1 MFGSIKLR
9 TGGFTLLELLIAL
22 SLIALIMLLLFGGLR
37 LGTRVW
43 DGVEQRVRNTEDQ
56 RLARGFIRRSLL
68 QAQQVVWP
76 FERRSY
82 ALFFGDGEQVDFV
95 SPLSGYVG
103 RGGLYLMRLSLVSR
117 QDDKD
122 LVLQRWLLHPEVLE
136 GEGEV
141 PAWKPMEHDGFIKVP
156 FDAPMGVYGSSLLL
170 TGVREMELA
179 YFGIPRGKREPEWLD
194 EWNEEGTIPMML
206 RLRIESTEEWPE
218 LIIPLVEG

>member
-1 MFGSIKLR
+1 MSGSATIR
-9 TGGFTLLELLIAL
+9 NGGFTLLELLIAL

-43 DGVEQRVRNTEDQ
+43 DGVEQRVRHTEDQ

-68 QAQQVVWP
+68 QARQVVWP

-82 ALFFGDGEQVDFV
+82 ALFFGDKEQVDFV

-103 RGGLYLMRLSLVSR
+103 RGGLYIMRLSLVPR
-117 QDDKD
+117 QGAKD

-156 FDAPMGVYGSSLLL
+156 FDAPMGAYGSNLLL

-194 EWNEEGTIPMML
+194 EWNEQGVIPMMI
-206 RLRIESTEEWPE
+206 RLRIEGYEEWPE